1 MTCWRCIK
9 DDRCICFCRNPHKM
23 KILEISETHEWN
35 RLVSEV
41 QQMTLLHKCIWR
53 IRNFWKFFSSRKLIM
68 YSVIFLKHNSEF
80 LRIPLLW
87 FFVVAEKHR
96 TKKFGKVLWNF
107 THQHQWELPS
117 LSNATKLPKVMKTRL
132 CCFFVDVVFEM
143 KNIPIWTK

>member
-1 MTCWRCIK
+1 MTCWCCIK

-87 FFVVAEKHR
+87 FFGGRKTQNKEIWKSFVEFHSPTPMR
-96 TKKFGKVLWNF
+96 TAF
-107 THQHQWELPS
+107 S
-117 LSNATKLPKVMKTRL
+117 LKCNKAPKVMKTRL
-132 CCFFVDVVFEM
+132 CCFFVQLFL
-143 KNIPIWTK
+143 KWKTF